1 MTGRPADGR
10 VGSRG
15 RGAWAAAF
23 FVRDRAGRAA
33 LLAAAGAALLLPR
46 ALRAGGEGS
55 AAAGFRAGLEA
66 GAAGGLLSG
75 LWGVL
80 LLAGVL
86 VLWQG
91 IVSSDFVD
99 GGFRTTLARP
109 VWRPGIYLARHA
121 AAIALLAVAA
131 SAVGAVLGGAGA
143 GAVPDPAGLA
153 AASLLTGWTAGA
165 LVLLLSSLMDR
176 GDALAA
182 VALLLAPAALDGAKA
197 AGGALSAAARLASPV
212 LPPVLPMAEARLE
225 LLAGGWPDA
234 SALLPAV
241 AYGAA
246 ALALAVVR
254 LQVREFRAG

>member
-1 MTGRPADGR
+1 M
-10 VGSRG
+10 RG

-23 FVRDRAGRAA
+23 FGRDRAGRAA
-33 LLAAAGAALLLPR
+33 LLAAAGTALLLPR
-46 ALRAGGEGS
+46 ALQVGGEGP

-66 GAAGGLLSG
+66 GAAGGLLAG

-80 LLAGVL
+80 LLAGVP

-91 IVSSDFVD
+91 IVSSDVQD

-121 AAIALLAVAA
+121 AAVALLAAAA
-131 SAVGAVLGGAGA
+131 SAVGAALRGA

-153 AASLLTGWTAGA
+153 AASLLTGWMAGA

-182 VALLLAPAALDGAKA
+182 VALLLAPAALEGAA
-197 AGGALSAAARLASPV
+197 TAGGALSVAARLVSTI
-212 LPPVLPMAEARLE
+212 LPPVLPLAEARLA

-254 LQVREFRAG
+254 LQVREFHAG

>member
-1 MTGRPADGR
+1 M
-10 VGSRG
+10 RG

-23 FVRDRAGRAA
+23 FGRARAGRAA
-33 LLAAAGAALLLPR
+33 LLAAAGTALLLPR
-46 ALRAGGEGS
+46 ALRVGGKGP

-66 GAAGGLLSG
+66 GPAGGLLAG

-80 LLAGVL
+80 LLAGVP

-91 IVSSDFVD
+91 VVSSDVRD

-121 AAIALLAVAA
+121 AAIGLLAAAA
-131 SAVGAVLGGAGA
+131 SAVGAALRGAGA
-143 GAVPDPAGLA
+143 AAAPDPAGLA

-182 VALLLAPAALDGAKA
+182 VALLLAPAALEGAA
-197 AGGALSAAARLASPV
+197 TAGGALSVAARLVSAI
-212 LPPVLPMAEARLE
+212 LPPVLPLAEARIA

>member
-1 MTGRPADGR
+1 M
-10 VGSRG
+10 RG

-23 FVRDRAGRAA
+23 FGRDRAGRAA
-33 LLAAAGAALLLPR
+33 LLAAAGTALLLPR
-46 ALRAGGEGS
+46 ALRVGGEGP

-66 GAAGGLLSG
+66 GAAGGLLAG

-80 LLAGVL
+80 LLVGVP

-91 IVSSDFVD
+91 IVSSDVRD
-99 GGFRTTLARP
+99 GEFRTTLARP
-109 VWRPGIYLARHA
+109 VWRPGIYLARHGAAVGLLVA
-121 AAIALLAVAA
+121 AAC
-131 SAVGAVLGGAGA
+131 AVGAALRGAGA
-143 GAVPDPAGLA
+143 DAAPDAAGLA

-182 VALLLAPAALDGAKA
+182 VALLLAPAALEGARA
-197 AGGALSAAARLASPV
+197 AGGALSVAARLASLV
-212 LPPVLPMAEARLE
+212 LPPVLPLAEARLA

-254 LQVREFRAG
+254 LQLREFRAG